1 MDANMACDDVLTFAQ
16 INDSSGPIHLFVDSC
31 IPAGW
36 SILTLFDYQVC
47 EDEPASCA
55 EKTPE
60 QCVMDDS
67 CQVIS
72 GVPQVADE
80 TEACYHPGEATD
92 VGCRDAGMTCME
104 ALTFGIPSNDPAS
117 LHLFNDSCLPSG
129 WEAIVQDDGTVYYHN
144 LATGRTQWDEPV
156 ASGPRPG
163 ALVSRHV

>member
-129 WEAIVQDDGTVYYHN
+129 WEAIDLLTYEVCED
-144 LATGRTQWDEPV
+144 
-156 ASGPRPG
+156 
-163 ALVSRHV
+163 